1 MATGDVTFFSEDHGF
16 GLVSRDVDDHVS
28 ICFFSV
34 NVIGY
39 QARPDD
45 EGMEYTF
52 RRTDGAHDL
61 TDRYS
66 LFRRYEDG
74 SLRPTGVAT

>member
-1 MATGDVTFFSEDHGF
+1 MAPDDVTFFSEDHGF

-34 NVIGY
+34 NAIGY
-39 QARPDD
+39 RALPDD

-52 RRTDGAHDL
+52 RRTDG
-61 TDRYS
+61 
-66 LFRRYEDG
+66 
-74 SLRPTGVAT
+74 VAT